1 MQHKPL
7 RKLPPTHTLKR
18 GIQQS
23 GRFTRNTAT
32 DGVGPW
38 QVIPQ
43 DAGYISLLPKAA
55 IGRDDVILDLGRQQG
70 WWVNVRCFGEV
81 GNERHRQFLFKSL
94 LCQQCYTYD
103 QTSCTNKQEVSG
115 CRAHFPAVS
124 HRRSEERRV
133 GKECRSRWWTLRY
146 KKKSCNELR

>member
-7 RKLPPTHTLKR
+7 RKLPPTHTLKK

-94 LCQQCYTYD
+94 LCQQGRSAPVYMYQKRTHSLCWRHRRYAVLAA
-103 QTSCTNKQEVSG
+103 QPRTSCRPGATAPQAIAT
-115 CRAHFPAVS
+115 R
-124 HRRSEERRV
+124 
-133 GKECRSRWWTLRY
+133 
-146 KKKSCNELR
+146 